1 MKSLLK
7 LATLLSLLLLIPNSR
22 AATLEEARGAR
33 IPDLP
38 SPVCDDIQVPDGQRV
53 AIHLYAAG
61 VQIYRWSG
69 VQWEFVA
76 PEAELYADRC
86 HEALV
91 GLHYAG
97 PTWEALDGGKV
108 VAARQAGCSPS
119 PGAIPW
125 LRLVTTQTPERGRFA
140 RVTYIQRINTVG
152 GTMPATPG
160 SFVGEEAHVPY
171 TAEYLFFRSSGR
183 GH

>member
-1 MKSLLK
+1 MKSQLNSLLV
-7 LATLLSLLLLIPNSR
+7 LSLSLMMLSSQS
-22 AATLEEARGAR
+22 ATYPETRGMGV
-33 IPDLP
+33 PELP
-38 SPVCDDIQVPDGQRV
+38 SPACDDIQVPDGQRV
-53 AIHLYAAG
+53 AAHLYAAG

-69 VQWEFVA
+69 LQWEFVA
-76 PEAELYADRC
+76 PEAELYANAC
-86 HEALV
+86 HESLV

-125 LRLVTTQTPERGRFA
+125 LRLFTTQAPARGRFA
-140 RVTYIQRINTVG
+140 RVTFIQRINTVG

-160 SFVGEEAHVPY
+160 TIVGEEARVPY
-171 TAEYLFFRSSGR
+171 TAEYLFFRSTR
-183 GH
+183 H